1 MCDGD
6 PDTVGTPFTEE
17 GKYELAERGDEDT
30 RYLRGKPQ
38 ACMHLHMKY
47 GKNLEKT
54 GKNMFI
60 NLGKNRGKRDN
71 LRKRER
77 LESQKA
83 KFYQFHENI
92 TMSLFYCQI

>member
-1 MCDGD
+1 MHALGH
-6 PDTVGTPFTEE
+6 EIW
-17 GKYELAERGDEDT
+17 K
-30 RYLRGKPQ
+30 KPE
-38 ACMHLHMKY
+38 KP
-47 GKNLEKT
+47 EKT

-83 KFYQFHENI
+83 KFVNFMKISQCHYFI
-92 TMSLFYCQI
+92 SKSKM